1 MSRSDDGQDLFGFKS
16 VGELAARVAPKRP
29 SPVKQRLID
38 ASAEISLS
46 PAEQITYQHTVLCQ
60 TGLPYRS
67 PGDDV
72 RLWERNNGR
81 AYLRIE
87 AGGAINPDKGA
98 FVDLPLPFGPK
109 ARLILIHLNSEAIK
123 TGSPEIEVED
133 SMTAFVKR
141 LLRNDPNGREI
152 RTFKDQ
158 LSALSAATIRLAVTD
173 GQRAVQVNT
182 QVVTAFDLWFPKNPN
197 QRILWPS
204 TVRLSRDYFDSLAR
218 HAVPLDERAVAAL
231 AHSAMGLDVY
241 TWLAQRL
248 HRVPDNKPQFIPWP
262 SLHEQFGQGYAELR
276 FFRRAFLKVLK
287 AVHTQYPT
295 ARFEADRKGMRL
307 RNSPPPIPQRLMLV
321 SNKPAPSS

>member
-1 MSRSDDGQDLFGFKS
+1 MSRHDDERDLFGFKR
-16 VGELAARVAPKRP
+16 VGDLVTKVAPKRL
-29 SPVKQRLID
+29 SRIQQRLIETN
-38 ASAEISLS
+38 SEISLS
-46 PAEQITYQHTVLCQ
+46 PADQITYQHTILCQ

-72 RLWERNNGR
+72 RLWERTNGR

-87 AGGAINPDKGA
+87 AGGAIHHDKGG
-98 FVDLPLPFGPK
+98 FMDLPLPFGPK
-109 ARLILIHLNSEAIK
+109 VRLILIHLNSEAIK

-173 GQRAVQVNT
+173 GQRAVQINT
-182 QVVTAFDLWFPKNPN
+182 QVVTVFDLWFPKNPN
-197 QRILWPS
+197 QRLLWPS

-248 HRVPDNKPQFIPWP
+248 HRVPQEKPQFIPWP
-262 SLHEQFGQGYAELR
+262 ALHEQFGQGYAELR

-287 AVHTQYPT
+287 TVQTQYPA
-295 ARFEADRKGMRL
+295 ARFEADRNGMLL
-307 RNSPPPIPQRLMLV
+307 RNSAPPIAQRLVLV
-321 SNKPAPSS
+321 SDRTGS